1 MVADVAREEFPD
13 VATLGARL
21 AERTC
26 RQLYLDAEA
35 VALDAFGSQPA
46 ANLVVVGV
54 AYQHGLLPQ
63 SAPSIERAIELNGVA
78 VDMNTAAFRLGRE
91 IVLDPSLADV
101 GTHRSAPPLR
111 AEAAALCA
119 RVDADDELRE
129 VLAWRVPELV
139 EYQDA
144 DYAARFVDVVA
155 RARRAEAV
163 AGSATS
169 AFSCTVARNLFHLMA
184 YKDEYEVAR
193 LHRGA
198 AFRDHVT
205 DQFGPGADVTFHLQ
219 PPVASRMGLQRKV
232 PLSSRT
238 AGVAFWGLTKMAK
251 LRGTRFD
258 PFGRSAERRDER
270 RLIDEYVA
278 LVDEL
283 AVHVGTPAADDAV
296 GVAGLVDMV
305 RGFAAVKH
313 RNLERY
319 RAELPLALADLRR
332 SGS

>member
-1 MVADVAREEFPD
+1 
-13 VATLGARL
+13 
-21 AERTC
+21 
-26 RQLYLDAEA
+26 
-35 VALDAFGSQPA
+35 
-46 ANLVVVGV
+46 
-54 AYQHGLLPQ
+54 
-63 SAPSIERAIELNGVA
+63 
-78 VDMNTAAFRLGRE
+78 
-91 IVLDPSLADV
+91 
-101 GTHRSAPPLR
+101 
-111 AEAAALCA
+111 
-119 RVDADDELRE
+119 
-129 VLAWRVPELV
+129 
-139 EYQDA
+139 
-144 DYAARFVDVVA
+144 
-155 RARRAEAV
+155 
-163 AGSATS
+163 
-169 AFSCTVARNLFHLMA
+169 MA

-219 PPVASRMGLQRKV
+219 PPVTSRMGLQRKV

-238 AGVAFWGLTKMAK
+238 AGVAFWALTKLVK
-251 LRGTRFD
+251 LRGTRLD